1 MLESFTSETF
11 HPLRNS
17 TFHLSAGDRGLE
29 LVLAQVNE
37 LHEGH
42 DAASR
47 RQFSLLFYGPLSP
60 AWPQRTYEMSHP
72 DLGTFDLFLVPL
84 GPEGAA
90 MRYEAVFT

>member
-1 MLESFTSETF
+1 MLESFTAQTF

-17 TFHLSAGDRGLE
+17 MFRLSAGDRRLE
-29 LVLAQVNE
+29 LVLAQVTE

-42 DAASR
+42 DAGSR
-47 RQFSLLFYGPLSP
+47 RQFSLLFHGPLAP
-60 AWPQRTYEMSHP
+60 VWPQRTYEVSHP

-84 GPEGAA
+84 GPDGAA